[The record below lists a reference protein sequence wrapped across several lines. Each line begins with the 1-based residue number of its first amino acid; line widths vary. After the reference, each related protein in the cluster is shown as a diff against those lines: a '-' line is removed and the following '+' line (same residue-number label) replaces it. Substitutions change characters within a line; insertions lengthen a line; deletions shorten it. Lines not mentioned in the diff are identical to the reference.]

1 MGGLSKKIG
10 LVTGLTA
17 WSVQELSANAGA
29 ASAVAHARGSRFIT
43 DEVFLIADGSLC
55 LIF

>member
-1 MGGLSKKIG
+1 MSGLSKKIG
-10 LVTGLTA
+10 FVTGLTA
-17 WSVQELSANAGA
+17 WSVQELSASAGA

-43 DEVFLIADGSLC
+43 DEVFLMADGSLC